1 MKMPKKFTWGYDDV
15 TDRGKIFFN
24 ENFLSGTE
32 KYGKLWTAITSS
44 KIDIFWCG
52 FFLFESRN
60 PALSNKRIKM
70 VGYEG
75 GGSAPFV
82 CEGDLT

>member
-1 MKMPKKFTWGYDDV
+1 MCGVPIKMPENFTWGYDDV

-44 KIDIFWCG
+44 KIDIFSRG
-52 FFLFESRN
+52 FFCSFDNTEENS
-60 PALSNKRIKM
+60 I
-70 VGYEG
+70 
-75 GGSAPFV
+75 SA
-82 CEGDLT
+82 